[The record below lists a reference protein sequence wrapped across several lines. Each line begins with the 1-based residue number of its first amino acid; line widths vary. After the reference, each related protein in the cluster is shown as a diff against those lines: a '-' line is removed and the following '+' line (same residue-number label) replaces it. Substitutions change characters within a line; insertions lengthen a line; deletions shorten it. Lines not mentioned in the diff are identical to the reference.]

1 MAYIDTRDNR
11 TRKNRIAF
19 YLSDEELNLIEE
31 KLNHTNYTNRSDF
44 IRENLLNNIILVND
58 YKYLRNLV
66 GEINKIGVNINQI
79 ARVVNTNQSIYK
91 EHIEVLL
98 VKLDEIWKLIDEKF

>member
-1 MAYIDTRDNR
+1 MAYLESGNR
-11 TRKNRIAF
+11 KRRNRLTF

-58 YKYLRNLV
+58 YKYLRDLV

-79 ARVVNTNQSIYK
+79 ARVVNTNQSNCLCLCYSNCQRRLFK
-91 EHIEVLL
+91 G
-98 VKLDEIWKLIDEKF
+98 

>member
-1 MAYIDTRDNR
+1 MATKISNENRKRDN
-11 TRKNRIAF
+11 KIAF
-19 YLSDEELNLIEE
+19 YLSDEELDLIEE
-31 KLNHTNYTNRSDF
+31 KLNHTNYTSRSDF

-58 YKYLRNLV
+58 YKYLRDLV

>member
-1 MAYIDTRDNR
+1 MAYIDTRDNWI
-11 TRKNRIAF
+11 RKNRIAF
-19 YLSDEELNLIEE
+19 YLSDEKVNLIEE
-31 KLNHTNYTNRSDF
+31 KINYTNRSDF

-58 YKYLRNLV
+58 YKYLRDLV

-79 ARVVNTNQSIYK
+79 ARVVKTNQSIYK

-98 VKLDEIWKLIDEKF
+98 VKLYEIWKLIDEKF

>member
-1 MAYIDTRDNR
+1 MLFRSRNSLVVEASRRGWNLFVPPFSYTTDNAAMIGI
-11 TRKNRIAF
+11 TG
-19 YLSDEELNLIEE
+19 Y
-31 KLNHTNYTNRSDF
+31 
-44 IRENLLNNIILVND
+44 
-58 YKYLRNLV
+58 YKYLRDLV